1 MDGRI
6 VLASRPGSTSFTLE
20 LPSDGPRS

>member
-20 LPSDGPRS
+20 LPADGTGL